1 MHNQNACN
9 PDIRSKCLGTSP
21 DFSPFNGKSKYTHSL
36 PFLSFKKLLK
46 VYRLSLERVLKAL
59 ESLGLSRID
68 SQVYVYLATSGP
80 KKAKDMINA
89 LTINKRQVYRSLTRL
104 QNKGIALTN
113 DERPFLFSAVPFEDV
128 IDLLME
134 IIKEQAKALQASK
147 EELVSDFR
155 TKEKNSNSRS

>member
-1 MHNQNACN
+1 
-9 PDIRSKCLGTSP
+9 
-21 DFSPFNGKSKYTHSL
+21 
-36 PFLSFKKLLK
+36 
-46 VYRLSLERVLKAL
+46 LSLERVLKAL

-134 IIKEQAKALQASK
+134 IKKEQAKALQASK

-155 TKEKNSNSRS
+155 TEEKKSNSRS